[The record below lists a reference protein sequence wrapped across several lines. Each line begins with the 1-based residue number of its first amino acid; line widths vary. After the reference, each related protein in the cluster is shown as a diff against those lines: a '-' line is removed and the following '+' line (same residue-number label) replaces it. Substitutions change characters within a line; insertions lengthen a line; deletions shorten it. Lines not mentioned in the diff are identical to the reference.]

1 MNRMIRWAAALLAL
15 ATTTSLVAQRTP
27 DEALRALQEGNR
39 RFAADKSIA
48 QPLGEGVR
56 RTLARGQSPYAIVLC
71 CADSRVP
78 PELIFNAG
86 LGELFVVRVAGH
98 TCDPETL
105 ASIEYAV
112 DHLNTPLCVVLGHE
126 SCGAVAAT
134 VAQIE
139 AQQNEHPEPAESP
152 ALQQLLEQVEPAVRK
167 VQVRDLG
174 GKDLTDAAEEE
185 HAQLTATE
193 CLRRSPLLRRF
204 AQVGKFKMVAARYH
218 LQSGEVEWLPNRPL
232 PVEPGAK
239 PSLAHGA
246 VPMGVPPHVALR
258 MLQAGHRRFLGDG
271 AQAGDLSATRREQLT
286 HGQHPLAIV
295 LTCADSRVAPEHV
308 FDSGLG
314 ELFVIRVAGNTI
326 NDDVLAS
333 IEYAAAHTGAS
344 LLVVMGHTRC
354 GAVTAAA
361 GHPEGQQLSSAMR
374 ALLARI
380 EPSVEKVRPSGATGS
395 DLVELAVRT
404 NVQRAVAEAR
414 SRSAILRHL
423 EDEGRF
429 AMLPTV
435 YDIATGDLEWLKDAT
450 EPAEAAPEATPAA
463 APAGETNHGAKA
475 EEHGGPE
482 SAHGEASHGEASP
495 EVDPQKKPQHGAVPA
510 KVLDWA
516 NEDATPAAPMH
527 GAKKQPAAGHGAS
540 AHDTK
545 DAHGSNTEHPAA
557 TGAEGHATAGEH
569 GAHEE
574 HAATSELGETAA
586 HEPGEVHGE
595 DGEHAEAAA
604 STAAPSA
611 WSDPIVLVG
620 ISGVASLLL
629 AALVAV
635 MKK

>member
-1 MNRMIRWAAALLAL
+1 MNRMIRWAAAFLAF

-39 RFAADKSIA
+39 RFAADKSVA

-56 RTLARGQSPYAIVLC
+56 RTLARGQSPFAIVLC

-78 PELIFNAG
+78 PELVFNAG

-112 DHLNTPLCVVLGHE
+112 DHLNTSLCVVLGHE

-134 VAQIE
+134 VGQIE
-139 AQQNEHPEPAESP
+139 AQQHEHPEPAESQ
-152 ALQQLLEQVEPAVRK
+152 AIQQLLEQIEPAVRK

-232 PVEPGAK
+232 PAEPSAK
-239 PSLAHGA
+239 PKLAHGT

-271 AQAGDLSATRREQLT
+271 AQAGDLTATRREQLT

-308 FDSGLG
+308 FDAGLG
-314 ELFVIRVAGNTI
+314 ELFVIRVAGNTL

-333 IEYAAAHTGAS
+333 IEYAASHTGAS

-374 ALLARI
+374 SLLARI
-380 EPSVEKVRPSGATGS
+380 EPSVEKVRPSGATGA

-414 SRSAILRHL
+414 SRSVILRHL

-435 YDIATGDLEWLKDAT
+435 YDIATGDLEWLKDAN
-450 EPAEAAPEATPAA
+450 ERAEAAPSP
-463 APAGETNHGAKA
+463 APAGETSHGA
-475 EEHGGPE
+475 
-482 SAHGEASHGEASP
+482 AHGDHDAAPSPSEHATEAPKAAKHGAAP
-495 EVDPQKKPQHGAVPA
+495 EQHGAVPE
-510 KVLDWA
+510 KVLDWGD
-516 NEDATPAAPMH
+516 EDNSPVAPAH
-527 GAKKQPAAGHGAS
+527 GADPHGDAKHAGKTPTEHGAHGATKDPHGADDGHGTADAHDKNAAHGAAAGHGA
-540 AHDTK
+540 
-545 DAHGSNTEHPAA
+545 E
-557 TGAEGHATAGEH
+557 GEH
-569 GAHEE
+569 GAHAEHGSHGAEE
-574 HAATSELGETAA
+574 EQAET
-586 HEPGEVHGE
+586 PPNN
-595 DGEHAEAAA
+595 
-604 STAAPSA
+604 TIPSA
-611 WSDPIVLVG
+611 WTDPIVLVG

-635 MKK
+635 LKK

>member
-56 RTLARGQSPYAIVLC
+56 RTLARGQSPFAIVLC

-112 DHLNTPLCVVLGHE
+112 DHLNTSLCVVLGHE

-139 AQQNEHPEPAESP
+139 AQQHEHPEPAESQ
-152 ALQQLLEQVEPAVRK
+152 ALQQLLEQIEPAVRK

-239 PSLAHGA
+239 PSLAHGT

-271 AQAGDLSATRREQLT
+271 AQAGDLTAGRREQLT

-308 FDSGLG
+308 FDAGLG

-414 SRSAILRHL
+414 SRSAILRQL

-435 YDIATGDLEWLKDAT
+435 YDIATGDLEWLKDT
-450 EPAEAAPEATPAA
+450 SDHTEAAPPAA
-463 APAGETNHGAKA
+463 PTGETSHGAKA
-475 EEHGGPE
+475 EEHGGAD
-482 SAHGEASHGEASP
+482 SAHGEASH
-495 EVDPQKKPQHGAVPA
+495 EVDPHKKPEHDAVPA

-516 NEDATPAAPMH
+516 DEDAMPVAPTH
-527 GAKKQPAAGHGAS
+527 GTKQQPATGHGAS
-540 AHDTK
+540 ARDTHV
-545 DAHGSNTEHPAA
+545 AHGSETGNHAA
-557 TGAEGHATAGEH
+557 TGAEGQPAADEH

-574 HAATSELGETAA
+574 HGATDE
-586 HEPGEVHGE
+586 HGE
-595 DGEHAEAAA
+595 AAAQETGEEHGEHGAHAEA
-604 STAAPSA
+604 TANTATQSA

>member
-1 MNRMIRWAAALLAL
+1 MNRMIRWAAAFLAF

-56 RTLARGQSPYAIVLC
+56 RTLARGQSPFAIVLC

-112 DHLNTPLCVVLGHE
+112 DHLNTSLCVVLGHE

-134 VAQIE
+134 VGQIE
-139 AQQNEHPEPAESP
+139 AQQHEHPEPAESH
-152 ALQQLLEQVEPAVRK
+152 AIQQLLEQIEPAVRK

-232 PVEPGAK
+232 PRGTGLGGVGRARI
-239 PSLAHGA
+239 AHRT
-246 VPMGVPPHVALR
+246 VPMGGAAARGPAHAAGRPPALPR
-258 MLQAGHRRFLGDG
+258 GRCCRPGTCRG
-271 AQAGDLSATRREQLT
+271 TRREQLT
-286 HGQHPLAIV
+286 HGQRPLAIV

-308 FDSGLG
+308 FDAGLG
-314 ELFVIRVAGNTI
+314 ELFVIRVAGNAL

-333 IEYAAAHTGAS
+333 IEYAASHTGAS

-361 GHPEGQQLSSAMR
+361 GAPGRAPAVQHSPCESLLAQHSNRRWRRCVRSGADRRRSRGTGDPRQRAARGRGSAFAQCDPARAGRRR
-374 ALLARI
+374 ALRDAA
-380 EPSVEKVRPSGATGS
+380 RPSTTSPPATS
-395 DLVELAVRT
+395 T
-404 NVQRAVAEAR
+404 
-414 SRSAILRHL
+414 
-423 EDEGRF
+423 
-429 AMLPTV
+429 
-435 YDIATGDLEWLKDAT
+435 WLKDAGEANAQCRRSDRRARRRAGWRD
-450 EPAEAAPEATPAA
+450 EPRQGPRSTRR
-463 APAGETNHGAKA
+463 
-475 EEHGGPE
+475 GPE
-482 SAHGEASHGEASP
+482 WAR
-495 EVDPQKKPQHGAVPA
+495 GA
-510 KVLDWA
+510 
-516 NEDATPAAPMH
+516 
-527 GAKKQPAAGHGAS
+527 GCR
-540 AHDTK
+540 
-545 DAHGSNTEHPAA
+545 
-557 TGAEGHATAGEH
+557 
-569 GAHEE
+569 
-574 HAATSELGETAA
+574 
-586 HEPGEVHGE
+586 
-595 DGEHAEAAA
+595 
-604 STAAPSA
+604 STARTHERPTNTVRLRRAR
-611 WSDPIVLVG
+611 LVQFPRR
-620 ISGVASLLL
+620 
-629 AALVAV
+629 
-635 MKK
+635 